1 MTLAVP
7 TGQVLWICTHKLIL
21 HNANHHPLRSWFD
34 HTCSLLNWTFM
45 QGSQEISC
53 SIFKSIKMCC
63 KYEFQQMLL
72 LKLSILRF
80 SPILRRNGTH
90 LKQKE
95 NIWNC
100 SLEQILNALNMQK
113 NSWNIINLNQILII
127 ASLQLLEPTPKRKL
141 ATRIIVLPLWYSSKI
156 QDYND
161 SWSTLEIHTCWTP
174 LHHQLHRNVLDVF
187 FLSVF
192 QDLVILV
199 KRSAMGQVPSQGR
212 DKWEVVSLCPLSHNT
227 VPCSMDSHLCCTFF
241 RNIQLQDDSSILV
254 VLILYN

>member
-1 MTLAVP
+1 
-7 TGQVLWICTHKLIL
+7 
-21 HNANHHPLRSWFD
+21 
-34 HTCSLLNWTFM
+34 M
-45 QGSQEISC
+45 QGCQEISC
-53 SIFKSIKMCC
+53 SMFKSIKMCC

-72 LKLSILRF
+72 LKLSIFRF
-80 SPILRRNGTH
+80 SPILRRNGTN

-100 SLEQILNALNMQK
+100 SLEQILNALNIQK

-127 ASLQLLEPTPKRKL
+127 ANLQLLEPTPKRKL
-141 ATRIIVLPLWYSSKI
+141 AIRIIVLPLWYSSKL
-156 QDYND
+156 QD

-174 LHHQLHRNVLDVF
+174 SHHQLHRTVLDVF
-187 FLSVF
+187 FLST

-199 KRSAMGQVPSQGR
+199 KRSATGQVPSQGR
-212 DKWEVVSLCPLSHNT
+212 DKWEVVSLSPLSPNT

-241 RNIQLQDDSSILV
+241 RNIRLQDDSSILV